1 MTGGRFDFDDG
12 GTYCGGWED
21 GKAHGHGICTGP
33 KGQGEYAGSWSHGF
47 EIVGVYT
54 WPSGNTYKG
63 YWSQGKRHGLGVE
76 NKGKW
81 MYRGEWSHGFKG
93 RYGVRQ
99 SHNTPARYDGTWSN
113 GLQDGYGIETYGDG
127 GTYQGQWMGGMRHG
141 YGVRQ
146 SVPYG
151 MATVIRS
158 PLHTPTGSRGGF
170 VLNFHSDSEVVTG
183 KKKGLF
189 RRGSLFGS
197 LRQLRK
203 SDSRTSISSKRSSA
217 RSDAAMSRISSSD
230 ANSTISIGDGEL
242 PDEDFPLEDHVDAT
256 TTESYMGEWKNDKR
270 NGFGVSERSN
280 GMKYEGE
287 WLNNKRHGYGCTVF
301 PDGTKEE
308 GKYKNNVLVRG
319 IRKQL
324 IPLKNPKTKEKVDR
338 AVEGAQRAA
347 AIARSKVEIAASSFS
362 KKDWDES
369 GRQAGRRASEQEGG
383 GGSHVEAKAV
393 IKRTA
398 HARTKS
404 EAAEQAA
411 ISAVHD
417 SEIARAVARELS
429 PNFYQPG
436 PDYVKQQ
443 LKEPVEI
450 KEVPVEKKEE
460 SPKDSPHFYRKGTTP
475 PRSPETGPA
484 ATPSPSPL
492 SSKKKGQI
500 ANSTS
505 RKTSKEEKPS
515 RKISKEE
522 KSSHKAS
529 KDERPSRK
537 LSKEERPAVSDGP
550 KSSNVYV
557 EAPPKPAKNQQPT
570 TAPPPP
576 HPPAVPVNGEVH
588 SEYHSYY
595 VKAPTRVPPP
605 PDPEEDLEEEPNALA
620 LARMPPQPPKSFST
634 PTPKP
639 ASLRESKSDQKLRK
653 QDSLKPKSL
662 ADTKKAS
669 MEIAENME
677 DTGPNSILVAMGK
690 ETPGQDGFCYP
701 TDGEERTYGGCEG
714 PDAMYVKL
722 ISSDGHEFIV
732 KREHALTSGTIKAML
747 SGPGQFAENE
757 TNEVNFREI
766 PSHVLSKVCM
776 YFTYKVRYTNSST
789 EIPEFPIAPEI
800 ALELL
805 MAANF
810 LDC

>member
-81 MYRGEWSHGFKG
+81 IYRGEWSHGFKG

-99 SHNTPARYDGTWSN
+99 SHNTPARYEGTWSN
-113 GLQDGYGIETYGDG
+113 GLQDGYGVETYGDG

-158 PLHTPTGSRGGF
+158 PLRTSMASLRSEQSNGTVLHDLSSPADTPTGSRGGF

-217 RSDAAMSRISSSD
+217 RSDATMSRISSSD

-242 PDEDFPLEDHVDAT
+242 ADEDLPLEDHVDAT
-256 TTESYMGEWKNDKR
+256 TTETYMGEWKNDKR

-347 AIARSKVEIAASSFS
+347 AIARSKVEIAAS
-362 KKDWDES
+362 
-369 GRQAGRRASEQEGG
+369 
-383 GGSHVEAKAV
+383 
-393 IKRTA
+393 RTA

-404 EAAEQAA
+404 EAADQAA
-411 ISAVHD
+411 ISAIHD

-436 PDYVKQQ
+436 PDYIRQQ

-450 KEVPVEKKEE
+450 KEIPVEKKEE

-475 PRSPETGPA
+475 PHSPVASPA
-484 ATPSPSPL
+484 ATPPPSPEP
-492 SSKKKGQI
+492 SKKPGLI
-500 ANSTS
+500 PNSIT
-505 RKTSKEEKPS
+505 RQTSKDEKPS
-515 RKISKEE
+515 RKKSKEE
-522 KSSHKAS
+522 KSSYKAS
-529 KDERPSRK
+529 KDERSSRK
-537 LSKEERPAVSDGP
+537 LSKEERFSVTDGP
-550 KSSNVYV
+550 KSSHAYI
-557 EAPPKPAKNQQPT
+557 EAPPKTSKVQQAAPAS
-570 TAPPPP
+570 APPPQ
-576 HPPAVPVNGEVH
+576 PPTIPVNGQLH

-595 VKAPTRVPPP
+595 VKAPTRGPPP
-605 PDPEEDLEEEPNALA
+605 PEPEDMDEEPSALA
-620 LARMPPQPPKSFST
+620 LARMPPQHKSVSTPT

-639 ASLRESKSDQKLRK
+639 ASIRESKSDPKLRK

-669 MEIAENME
+669 MEIADSTEE
-677 DTGPNSILVAMGK
+677 TGPNSVLVAMVMLLNIGLAII
-690 ETPGQDGFCYP
+690 F
-701 TDGEERTYGGCEG
+701 
-714 PDAMYVKL
+714 V
-722 ISSDGHEFIV
+722 HF
-732 KREHALTSGTIKAML
+732 LT
-747 SGPGQFAENE
+747 
-757 TNEVNFREI
+757 
-766 PSHVLSKVCM
+766 
-776 YFTYKVRYTNSST
+776 
-789 EIPEFPIAPEI
+789 
-800 ALELL
+800 
-805 MAANF
+805 
-810 LDC
+810 

>member
-81 MYRGEWSHGFKG
+81 IYRGEWSHGFKG

-158 PLHTPTGSRGGF
+158 PLRTSLASLRSEQSNGTVLQDLSSPVDTPTGTRGGF

-217 RSDAAMSRISSSD
+217 RSDATMSRISSSD

-256 TTESYMGEWKNDKR
+256 TTETYMGEWKNDKR

-347 AIARSKVEIAASSFS
+347 AIARSKVEIAAS
-362 KKDWDES
+362 
-369 GRQAGRRASEQEGG
+369 
-383 GGSHVEAKAV
+383 
-393 IKRTA
+393 RTA

-411 ISAVHD
+411 ISAIHD
-417 SEIARAVARELS
+417 AEIARAVARELS

-443 LKEPVEI
+443 LKEHVEI
-450 KEVPVEKKEE
+450 KEIPVEKKDR
-460 SPKDSPHFYRKGTTP
+460 SPRDSPHFYRKGTTP
-475 PRSPETGPA
+475 PNSPRTTPV
-484 ATPSPSPL
+484 ATPPPSPQ
-492 SSKKKGQI
+492 SSMKKGQLT
-500 ANSTS
+500 NSSAS
-505 RKTSKEEKPS
+505 RKTSKEEKPP
-515 RKISKEE
+515 RKTSKEE
-522 KSSHKAS
+522 KSSNKNS
-529 KDERPSRK
+529 KEARSNRK
-537 LSKEERPAVSDGP
+537 HSKEEKMSVNDGL
-550 KSSNVYV
+550 KGSQVHV
-557 EAPPKPAKNQQPT
+557 EAPAKPAKIQHT
-570 TAPPPP
+570 SAASGPPPQ
-576 HPPAVPVNGEVH
+576 PPAIPVNGELH

-595 VKAPTRVPPP
+595 VKAPKRIPPP
-605 PDPEEDLEEEPNALA
+605 LDLDEDVEEEPSAQA
-620 LARMPPQPPKSFST
+620 LARMPPHPPKSYST

-639 ASLRESKSDQKLRK
+639 ASIQESKSDQKLRK

-669 MEIAENME
+669 MEIAESME
-677 DTGPNSILVAMGK
+677 ETGPNSVLVAMVMLLNIGLAII
-690 ETPGQDGFCYP
+690 F
-701 TDGEERTYGGCEG
+701 
-714 PDAMYVKL
+714 V
-722 ISSDGHEFIV
+722 HF
-732 KREHALTSGTIKAML
+732 LT
-747 SGPGQFAENE
+747 
-757 TNEVNFREI
+757 
-766 PSHVLSKVCM
+766 
-776 YFTYKVRYTNSST
+776 
-789 EIPEFPIAPEI
+789 
-800 ALELL
+800 
-805 MAANF
+805 
-810 LDC
+810 

>member
-54 WPSGNTYKG
+54 WPSGNTYRG

-93 RYGVRQ
+93 RYGIRQ

-158 PLHTPTGSRGGF
+158 PLRTSLASLRSEQSNGTVLQDLSSPADMPSGSRGGF

-242 PDEDFPLEDHVDAT
+242 PDEDLPLEDHVDAT
-256 TTESYMGEWKNDKR
+256 TTETYMGEWKNDKR

-338 AVEGAQRAA
+338 AVEAAQRAA
-347 AIARSKVEIAASSFS
+347 AIARSKVEIAAS
-362 KKDWDES
+362 
-369 GRQAGRRASEQEGG
+369 
-383 GGSHVEAKAV
+383 
-393 IKRTA
+393 RTA

-404 EAAEQAA
+404 EAADQAA

-417 SEIARAVARELS
+417 SEIARAVARELA

-436 PDYVKQQ
+436 PDYLKQPQ
-443 LKEPVEI
+443 KEPVEI
-450 KEVPVEKKEE
+450 KEVPVENKEN
-460 SPKDSPHFYRKGTTP
+460 SHKDSPHFYRKGTTP
-475 PRSPETGPA
+475 PHSPVTSPV
-484 ATPSPSPL
+484 ATPPPSPH
-492 SSKKKGQI
+492 SSKKKHQV

-515 RKISKEE
+515 RKTSKEE
-522 KSSHKAS
+522 KSSHKTS
-529 KDERPSRK
+529 KDERSSRK
-537 LSKEERPAVSDGP
+537 LSKEERPSVTDGP
-550 KSSNVYV
+550 KSSHVHV
-557 EAPPKPAKNQQPT
+557 EASNKPTNIQQPT
-570 TAPPPP
+570 PASTPVPL
-576 HPPAVPVNGEVH
+576 PPATPANGQLL

-595 VKAPTRVPPP
+595 VKAPTRVQPP
-605 PDPEEDLEEEPNALA
+605 PDPEEDREEEPTILD
-620 LARMPPQPPKSFST
+620 LARMPPQPPKSYSI
-634 PTPKP
+634 PTPKSG
-639 ASLRESKSDQKLRK
+639 SLRDNKSDPKLRK

-669 MEIAENME
+669 MDIAENTE
-677 DTGPNSILVAMGK
+677 ETGPNSILVAMVMLLNIGLAII
-690 ETPGQDGFCYP
+690 F
-701 TDGEERTYGGCEG
+701 
-714 PDAMYVKL
+714 V
-722 ISSDGHEFIV
+722 HF
-732 KREHALTSGTIKAML
+732 LT
-747 SGPGQFAENE
+747 
-757 TNEVNFREI
+757 
-766 PSHVLSKVCM
+766 
-776 YFTYKVRYTNSST
+776 
-789 EIPEFPIAPEI
+789 
-800 ALELL
+800 
-805 MAANF
+805 
-810 LDC
+810 

>member
-81 MYRGEWSHGFKG
+81 IYRGEWSHGFKG

-158 PLHTPTGSRGGF
+158 PLRTSLASLRSEQSNGTVLQDLSSPADTPTSSRGGF
-170 VLNFHSDSEVVTG
+170 VLNFHSDSEVVTS

-217 RSDAAMSRISSSD
+217 RSDATMSRISSSD

-242 PDEDFPLEDHVDAT
+242 PDEDPPLEDHVDAT
-256 TTESYMGEWKNDKR
+256 TTETYMGEWKNDKR

-324 IPLKNPKTKEKVDR
+324 IPLKNPKTKEKMDR

-347 AIARSKVEIAASSFS
+347 AIARSKVEIA
-362 KKDWDES
+362 
-369 GRQAGRRASEQEGG
+369 
-383 GGSHVEAKAV
+383 GS
-393 IKRTA
+393 RTA

-411 ISAVHD
+411 LSAVHD

-443 LKEPVEI
+443 SKEPVEI
-450 KEVPVEKKEE
+450 KEVPVEKKNR
-460 SPKDSPHFYRKGTTP
+460 SPRDSPHFYRKGTTP
-475 PRSPETGPA
+475 PHSPATSPA
-484 ATPSPSPL
+484 ATPPPSPH
-492 SSKKKGQI
+492 SSKKKGQLV
-500 ANSTS
+500 NSTS

-515 RKISKEE
+515 RKTSKEE
-522 KSSHKAS
+522 KPSHKN
-529 KDERPSRK
+529 KEERSNRK
-537 LSKEERPAVSDGP
+537 LSKEERPSITDGP
-550 KSSNVYV
+550 KVSHL
-557 EAPPKPAKNQQPT
+557 
-570 TAPPPP
+570 
-576 HPPAVPVNGEVH
+576 HPPAIPVNGELH

-595 VKAPTRVPPP
+595 VKTPTKAPPP
-605 PDPEEDLEEEPNALA
+605 PDPEEDPDEEPSPLA
-620 LARMPPQPPKSFST
+620 LAHMPPQSVKSFSI

-639 ASLRESKSDQKLRK
+639 ASIRDGKSDQKLRK

-669 MEIAENME
+669 MEIAESVE
-677 DTGPNSILVAMGK
+677 ETGPNSILVAMVMLLNIGLAII
-690 ETPGQDGFCYP
+690 F
-701 TDGEERTYGGCEG
+701 
-714 PDAMYVKL
+714 V
-722 ISSDGHEFIV
+722 HF
-732 KREHALTSGTIKAML
+732 LT
-747 SGPGQFAENE
+747 
-757 TNEVNFREI
+757 
-766 PSHVLSKVCM
+766 
-776 YFTYKVRYTNSST
+776 
-789 EIPEFPIAPEI
+789 
-800 ALELL
+800 
-805 MAANF
+805 
-810 LDC
+810 

>member
-81 MYRGEWSHGFKG
+81 IYRGEWSHGFKG

-99 SHNTPARYDGTWSN
+99 SHNTPARYEGTWSN

-158 PLHTPTGSRGGF
+158 PLRTSMASLRSEQSNGTVLQDLSSPADTPTGSRGGF

-217 RSDAAMSRISSSD
+217 RSDATMSRISSSD

-242 PDEDFPLEDHVDAT
+242 ADDDLHLEDHVDAT
-256 TTESYMGEWKNDKR
+256 TTETYMGEWKNDKR

-301 PDGTKEE
+301 PDATKEE

-347 AIARSKVEIAASSFS
+347 AIARSKVEIAAS
-362 KKDWDES
+362 
-369 GRQAGRRASEQEGG
+369 
-383 GGSHVEAKAV
+383 
-393 IKRTA
+393 RTA

-436 PDYVKQQ
+436 PDYIKQQ
-443 LKEPVEI
+443 FKEPVEI
-450 KEVPVEKKEE
+450 KEVPVEKKDP

-475 PRSPETGPA
+475 PVSPVASPE
-484 ATPSPSPL
+484 ATPPPSPD
-492 SSKKKGQI
+492 SSKKQSQI
-500 ANSTS
+500 ANSVS
-505 RKTSKEEKPS
+505 RKVSKEEKASRKSSKEEKSIPKTSKEE
-515 RKISKEE
+515 R
-522 KSSHKAS
+522 SSG
-529 KDERPSRK
+529 K
-537 LSKEERPAVSDGP
+537 LSKEERLIVSDGP
-550 KSSNVYV
+550 KSSHSHT
-557 EAPPKPAKNQQPT
+557 EAPPKPTKVHQPLPSP
-570 TAPPPP
+570 ASPPQPP
-576 HPPAVPVNGEVH
+576 TVPVNGQLH

-595 VKAPTRVPPP
+595 VKAPTRVRPPP
-605 PDPEEDLEEEPNALA
+605 EPEDVEEEPSALA
-620 LARMPPQPPKSFST
+620 LARMPPQPKSFSMPA

-639 ASLRESKSDQKLRK
+639 ASVRDTKSEPKLRK

-669 MEIAENME
+669 MEISEAAEE
-677 DTGPNSILVAMGK
+677 TGPNSILVAMVMLLNIGLAII
-690 ETPGQDGFCYP
+690 F
-701 TDGEERTYGGCEG
+701 
-714 PDAMYVKL
+714 V
-722 ISSDGHEFIV
+722 HF
-732 KREHALTSGTIKAML
+732 LT
-747 SGPGQFAENE
+747 
-757 TNEVNFREI
+757 
-766 PSHVLSKVCM
+766 
-776 YFTYKVRYTNSST
+776 
-789 EIPEFPIAPEI
+789 
-800 ALELL
+800 
-805 MAANF
+805 
-810 LDC
+810 

>member
-81 MYRGEWSHGFKG
+81 IYRGEWSHGFKG

-99 SHNTPARYDGTWSN
+99 SHNTPARYEGTWSN
-113 GLQDGYGIETYGDG
+113 GLQDGYGVETYGDG

-158 PLHTPTGSRGGF
+158 PLRTSMASLRSEQSNGTVLHDLSSPADTPTGSRGGF

-217 RSDAAMSRISSSD
+217 RSDATMSRISSSD

-242 PDEDFPLEDHVDAT
+242 ADEDLPLEDHVDAT
-256 TTESYMGEWKNDKR
+256 TTETYMGEWKNDKR

-347 AIARSKVEIAASSFS
+347 AIARSKVEIAASR
-362 KKDWDES
+362 WM
-369 GRQAGRRASEQEGG
+369 RC
-383 GGSHVEAKAV
+383 
-393 IKRTA
+393 
-398 HARTKS
+398 
-404 EAAEQAA
+404 
-411 ISAVHD
+411 
-417 SEIARAVARELS
+417 
-429 PNFYQPG
+429 
-436 PDYVKQQ
+436 
-443 LKEPVEI
+443 
-450 KEVPVEKKEE
+450 
-460 SPKDSPHFYRKGTTP
+460 
-475 PRSPETGPA
+475 
-484 ATPSPSPL
+484 
-492 SSKKKGQI
+492 
-500 ANSTS
+500 
-505 RKTSKEEKPS
+505 
-515 RKISKEE
+515 
-522 KSSHKAS
+522 
-529 KDERPSRK
+529 
-537 LSKEERPAVSDGP
+537 
-550 KSSNVYV
+550 
-557 EAPPKPAKNQQPT
+557 
-570 TAPPPP
+570 
-576 HPPAVPVNGEVH
+576 
-588 SEYHSYY
+588 
-595 VKAPTRVPPP
+595 
-605 PDPEEDLEEEPNALA
+605 DL
-620 LARMPPQPPKSFST
+620 
-634 PTPKP
+634 
-639 ASLRESKSDQKLRK
+639 
-653 QDSLKPKSL
+653 
-662 ADTKKAS
+662 
-669 MEIAENME
+669 
-677 DTGPNSILVAMGK
+677 
-690 ETPGQDGFCYP
+690 
-701 TDGEERTYGGCEG
+701 
-714 PDAMYVKL
+714 
-722 ISSDGHEFIV
+722 FI
-732 KREHALTSGTIKAML
+732 
-747 SGPGQFAENE
+747 
-757 TNEVNFREI
+757 
-766 PSHVLSKVCM
+766 
-776 YFTYKVRYTNSST
+776 
-789 EIPEFPIAPEI
+789 
-800 ALELL
+800 
-805 MAANF
+805 
-810 LDC
+810 

>member
-81 MYRGEWSHGFKG
+81 IYRGEWSHGFKG
-93 RYGVRQ
+93 RYGIRQ

-158 PLHTPTGSRGGF
+158 PLRTSLASLRSEQSNGTVLQDLSSPADTPTGSRGGF

-217 RSDAAMSRISSSD
+217 RSDATMSRISSSD

-242 PDEDFPLEDHVDAT
+242 PDEDLPLEDHVDAT

-347 AIARSKVEIAASSFS
+347 AIARSKVEIAAS
-362 KKDWDES
+362 
-369 GRQAGRRASEQEGG
+369 
-383 GGSHVEAKAV
+383 
-393 IKRTA
+393 RTA

-404 EAAEQAA
+404 EAADQAA

-436 PDYVKQQ
+436 PDYIKQQ
-443 LKEPVEI
+443 LKEPIEI
-450 KEVPVEKKEE
+450 KEVPVEKKET
-460 SPKDSPHFYRKGTTP
+460 SPRDSPHFYRKGTTP
-475 PRSPETGPA
+475 PHSP
-484 ATPSPSPL
+484 ATSPGGSPPPSPH
-492 SSKKKGQI
+492 SSKKKGLL

-505 RKTSKEEKPS
+505 RKTSKEEKSS
-515 RKISKEE
+515 RKISKDE

-529 KDERPSRK
+529 KDERSSRK
-537 LSKEERPAVSDGP
+537 LSKEERPAITDGLESAP
-550 KSSNVYV
+550 QVK
-557 EAPPKPAKNQQPT
+557 APPKPGKVQQPAPAP
-570 TAPPPP
+570 APPSQ
-576 HPPAVPVNGEVH
+576 PPAIPVNGELH

-595 VKAPTRVPPP
+595 VKAPTKVRPP
-605 PDPEEDLEEEPNALA
+605 PDPEDDFEEEPSALA
-620 LARMPPQPPKSFST
+620 LARMPPQPPKSYSI

-639 ASLRESKSDQKLRK
+639 ASVREGKSDQKLRK

-669 MEIAENME
+669 MELAENTE
-677 DTGPNSILVAMGK
+677 ETGPNSVLVAMVMLLNIGLAII
-690 ETPGQDGFCYP
+690 F
-701 TDGEERTYGGCEG
+701 
-714 PDAMYVKL
+714 V
-722 ISSDGHEFIV
+722 HF
-732 KREHALTSGTIKAML
+732 LT
-747 SGPGQFAENE
+747 
-757 TNEVNFREI
+757 
-766 PSHVLSKVCM
+766 
-776 YFTYKVRYTNSST
+776 
-789 EIPEFPIAPEI
+789 
-800 ALELL
+800 
-805 MAANF
+805 
-810 LDC
+810 

>member
-81 MYRGEWSHGFKG
+81 IYRGEWSHGFKG
-93 RYGVRQ
+93 RYGIRQ

-151 MATVIRS
+151 MAAVIRS
-158 PLHTPTGSRGGF
+158 PLRTSLASLRSEQSNGTVLQDLSSPADTPTGSRGGF
-170 VLNFHSDSEVVTG
+170 VLNFHSDSEVITG

-189 RRGSLFGS
+189 SRGSLFGS

-217 RSDAAMSRISSSD
+217 RSDATMSRISSSD

-242 PDEDFPLEDHVDAT
+242 PDEDPPLEDHVDAT
-256 TTESYMGEWKNDKR
+256 TTETYMDATR
-270 NGFGVSERSN
+270 
-280 GMKYEGE
+280 
-287 WLNNKRHGYGCTVF
+287 
-301 PDGTKEE
+301 EE

-324 IPLKNPKTKEKVDR
+324 IPLKNPKTREKVDR

-347 AIARSKVEIAASSFS
+347 AIARSKVEIAAS
-362 KKDWDES
+362 
-369 GRQAGRRASEQEGG
+369 
-383 GGSHVEAKAV
+383 
-393 IKRTA
+393 RTA

-404 EAAEQAA
+404 EAADQAA
-411 ISAVHD
+411 LSAVHE

-450 KEVPVEKKEE
+450 KEVPIEKKDR
-460 SPKDSPHFYRKGTTP
+460 SPRDSPHFYRKGTTP
-475 PRSPETGPA
+475 PHSPVTSAG
-484 ATPSPSPL
+484 ATPPPSPH
-492 SSKKKGQI
+492 SSKKKGQL
-500 ANSTS
+500 ANSSS
-505 RKTSKEEKPS
+505 RKTSKEEKPP
-515 RKISKEE
+515 RKTSKEE
-522 KSSHKAS
+522 KSSQKTS
-529 KDERPSRK
+529 KDERASRK
-537 LSKEERPAVSDGP
+537 TSKEEKLPVIDGP
-550 KSSNVYV
+550 KSSYVHV
-557 EAPPKPAKNQQPT
+557 EAPHKPAKVQQPVP
-570 TAPPPP
+570 ASSPPPE
-576 HPPAVPVNGEVH
+576 PPAIPVNGQLH
-588 SEYHSYY
+588 AEYHSYY
-595 VKAPTRVPPP
+595 VKAPTKVPLP
-605 PDPEEDLEEEPNALA
+605 PDPEEDPEEEPSALA
-620 LARMPPQPPKSFST
+620 LARMPPQNPKSFSI
-634 PTPKP
+634 PTPKS
-639 ASLRESKSDQKLRK
+639 ASIRDSKCDQKLRK

-669 MEIAENME
+669 MEIAEVTE
-677 DTGPNSILVAMGK
+677 QTGPNSILVAMVMLLNIGLAII
-690 ETPGQDGFCYP
+690 F
-701 TDGEERTYGGCEG
+701 
-714 PDAMYVKL
+714 V
-722 ISSDGHEFIV
+722 HF
-732 KREHALTSGTIKAML
+732 LT
-747 SGPGQFAENE
+747 
-757 TNEVNFREI
+757 
-766 PSHVLSKVCM
+766 
-776 YFTYKVRYTNSST
+776 
-789 EIPEFPIAPEI
+789 
-800 ALELL
+800 
-805 MAANF
+805 
-810 LDC
+810 

>member
-158 PLHTPTGSRGGF
+158 PLRTSLASLRSEQSNGTVLQDLSSPADTPTGSRGGF

-217 RSDAAMSRISSSD
+217 RSDATMSRISSSD

-242 PDEDFPLEDHVDAT
+242 QDEDLPLEDHVDAT
-256 TTESYMGEWKNDKR
+256 TTETYMGEWKNDKR

-301 PDGTKEE
+301 PDATKEE

-347 AIARSKVEIAASSFS
+347 AIARSKVEIAAS
-362 KKDWDES
+362 
-369 GRQAGRRASEQEGG
+369 
-383 GGSHVEAKAV
+383 
-393 IKRTA
+393 RTA

-436 PDYVKQQ
+436 PDYIKQQ
-443 LKEPVEI
+443 SKEPVEI
-450 KEVPVEKKEE
+450 KEVPVEKKER
-460 SPKDSPHFYRKGTTP
+460 SPRDSPHFYRKGTTP
-475 PRSPETGPA
+475 PHSPVTSPV
-484 ATPSPSPL
+484 ATPPPSPH
-492 SSKKKGQI
+492 SSKKKGQL

-522 KSSHKAS
+522 KSSHKTS
-529 KDERPSRK
+529 KDERSNRK
-537 LSKEERPAVSDGP
+537 LSKEEKPSVTDGP
-550 KSSNVYV
+550 KSSHLHI
-557 EAPPKPAKNQQPT
+557 EAPAKPAKVQQPT
-570 TAPPPP
+570 TPAAPPQ
-576 HPPAVPVNGEVH
+576 PPAIPVNGEVH

-595 VKAPTRVPPP
+595 VKTPTRIPPP
-605 PDPEEDLEEEPNALA
+605 PEPEEDPEEEPSALA
-620 LARMPPQPPKSFST
+620 LARMPPQPPRSYST

-639 ASLRESKSDQKLRK
+639 ASIRESKSDQKLRK

-669 MEIAENME
+669 MEIAESME
-677 DTGPNSILVAMGK
+677 ETGPNSILVAMVMLLNIGLAII
-690 ETPGQDGFCYP
+690 F
-701 TDGEERTYGGCEG
+701 
-714 PDAMYVKL
+714 V
-722 ISSDGHEFIV
+722 HF
-732 KREHALTSGTIKAML
+732 LT
-747 SGPGQFAENE
+747 
-757 TNEVNFREI
+757 
-766 PSHVLSKVCM
+766 
-776 YFTYKVRYTNSST
+776 
-789 EIPEFPIAPEI
+789 
-800 ALELL
+800 
-805 MAANF
+805 
-810 LDC
+810 

>member
-54 WPSGNTYKG
+54 WPSGNTYRG

-93 RYGVRQ
+93 RYGIRQ

-158 PLHTPTGSRGGF
+158 PLRTSLASLRSEQSNGTVLQDLSSPTDTPTGGRGGF

-256 TTESYMGEWKNDKR
+256 TTETYMGEWKNDKR

-301 PDGTKEE
+301 PDATKEE

-338 AVEGAQRAA
+338 AVEAAQRAA
-347 AIARSKVEIAASSFS
+347 AIARSKVEIAAS
-362 KKDWDES
+362 
-369 GRQAGRRASEQEGG
+369 
-383 GGSHVEAKAV
+383 
-393 IKRTA
+393 RTA

-404 EAAEQAA
+404 EAADQAA

-417 SEIARAVARELS
+417 AEIARAVARELA

-436 PDYVKQQ
+436 PDYLKQPV
-443 LKEPVEI
+443 KEPVEI
-450 KEVPVEKKEE
+450 KEVPVEKKEN
-460 SPKDSPHFYRKGTTP
+460 SHKDSPHFYRKGTTP
-475 PRSPETGPA
+475 PHSPVTSPV
-484 ATPSPSPL
+484 ATPPPSPH
-492 SSKKKGQI
+492 SSKKKGQL
-500 ANSTS
+500 ANSSS

-515 RKISKEE
+515 RKTSKEE
-522 KSSHKAS
+522 KSSHKTS
-529 KDERPSRK
+529 KDERSSRK
-537 LSKEERPAVSDGP
+537 LSKEERPSVPDGL
-550 KSSNVYV
+550 KGSHVQV
-557 EAPPKPAKNQQPT
+557 EALNKPTNIQQPT
-570 TAPPPP
+570 PVPAPPP
-576 HPPAVPVNGEVH
+576 HPPAMPVNGQLH

-595 VKAPTRVPPP
+595 VKTPTRVQPPP
-605 PDPEEDLEEEPNALA
+605 EPEEDTEEEPSILD
-620 LARMPPQPPKSFST
+620 LARMPPQPPRSYSV
-634 PTPKP
+634 PPPKP
-639 ASLRESKSDQKLRK
+639 ASLRESKSDPKLRK

-669 MEIAENME
+669 MEMAESME
-677 DTGPNSILVAMGK
+677 ETGPNSILVAMVMLLNIGLAII
-690 ETPGQDGFCYP
+690 F
-701 TDGEERTYGGCEG
+701 
-714 PDAMYVKL
+714 V
-722 ISSDGHEFIV
+722 HF
-732 KREHALTSGTIKAML
+732 LT
-747 SGPGQFAENE
+747 
-757 TNEVNFREI
+757 
-766 PSHVLSKVCM
+766 
-776 YFTYKVRYTNSST
+776 
-789 EIPEFPIAPEI
+789 
-800 ALELL
+800 
-805 MAANF
+805 
-810 LDC
+810 